1 MLVTTR
7 RRLGVTPDTTHVT
20 LHPLALDDAVDL
32 MASQLGRIRV
42 DEDRAGAM
50 AVARMCDGL
59 PLALRIAGGRLTIR
73 AGLSLSTLAEMMELN
88 PLDGLELGDLSMRQH
103 LAHDYQVV
111 AGEDAVARRVFPL
124 LGRLA
129 AEETLTV
136 QQAAERLGEDRSRVF
151 RALERLVDAQLAET
165 PESGH
170 YRAPGLLRHFA
181 AELQLVA
188 G

>member
-1 MLVTTR
+1 M
-7 RRLGVTPDTTHVT
+7 
-20 LHPLALDDAVDL
+20 
-32 MASQLGRIRV
+32 
-42 DEDRAGAM
+42 
-50 AVARMCDGL
+50 
-59 PLALRIAGGRLTIR
+59 ALRIAGGRLTTR
-73 AGLSLSTLAEMMELN
+73 PDLSLSTLAEMMALN
-88 PLDGLELGDLSMRQH
+88 PLDGLELGDLSMRAH

-111 AGEDAVARRVFPL
+111 AGEDAVTRRVFPL

-129 AEETLTV
+129 PQESLTV

-151 RALERLVDAQLAET
+151 RALERLVDAHLAET